1 MDAPRICLLGS
12 QATELAAYLDSHPNG
27 HERAAVVM
35 FRRFRSKLAE
45 LPSSDRFVAVE
56 ITPFHEH
63 WLTGSSAIHFEYSLR
78 VLRPFFQRCED
89 EGLVFGL
96 VHNHPHGYHDFSGQ
110 DDENER
116 VLLQAIANRNGKDC
130 HLVAIVRCDGQWHA
144 RVRYGQTPDQAVSVR
159 HIAVL
164 GDRVE
169 LHDVPRTG
177 NLAEE
182 EDTWARQ
189 AAAFGR
195 PFVDKLRSLR
205 IGVVGCSG
213 TGSPAATVLAR
224 AGIGELVVID
234 QDPLA
239 RSNLN
244 RVRGAGKND
253 IGRNKAE
260 IARDF
265 IRGLDLDV
273 HVTAINAL
281 VDISPEAI
289 DALATCDV
297 VFGCT
302 DDDLGRLAL
311 NAAVSYYG
319 LAYIDLG
326 LGGNIAR
333 GQNGMPRITHQFGRV
348 SLILPEFGACL
359 YCQRVTS
366 DQDGNRQ
373 QAIRDNPQITE
384 EELAERYLPGGREQA
399 PGVGPFTSAIADFG
413 VATLFDL
420 IQPYMRLSSEL
431 RRDIVHIDFVRMTT
445 ASPMPVE
452 DQNCVYC
459 GTREHKL
466 KLTPY
471 RLGRPQLGKISKDV

>member
-224 AGIGELVVID
+224 AGIGEL
-234 QDPLA
+234 
-239 RSNLN
+239 
-244 RVRGAGKND
+244 GK
-253 IGRNKAE
+253 R
-260 IARDF
+260 
-265 IRGLDLDV
+265 
-273 HVTAINAL
+273 
-281 VDISPEAI
+281 
-289 DALATCDV
+289 
-297 VFGCT
+297 
-302 DDDLGRLAL
+302 
-311 NAAVSYYG
+311 
-319 LAYIDLG
+319 
-326 LGGNIAR
+326 
-333 GQNGMPRITHQFGRV
+333 
-348 SLILPEFGACL
+348 
-359 YCQRVTS
+359 
-366 DQDGNRQ
+366 
-373 QAIRDNPQITE
+373 
-384 EELAERYLPGGREQA
+384 
-399 PGVGPFTSAIADFG
+399 
-413 VATLFDL
+413 
-420 IQPYMRLSSEL
+420 
-431 RRDIVHIDFVRMTT
+431 
-445 ASPMPVE
+445 
-452 DQNCVYC
+452 
-459 GTREHKL
+459 
-466 KLTPY
+466 
-471 RLGRPQLGKISKDV
+471 